1 MTLLYASILSLS
13 LLPSA
18 ALKAPPV
25 PTPGPAES
33 ASEARGQT
41 ATAPRLPAAR
51 QSQYE
56 LVSQKCSRCHAVEK
70 ALSAGFTA
78 DEWDAYLRRKFRR
91 AGAGISRDQSEQI
104 SSFLRYWA
112 TRRPQAR

>member
-1 MTLLYASILSLS
+1 MTLLYASILSLG

-25 PTPGPAES
+25 PTPGPADS
-33 ASEARGQT
+33 TSEAR
-41 ATAPRLPAAR
+41 APAAPRLPAAR

-56 LVSQKCSRCHAVEK
+56 LVSQKCSRCHPVER
-70 ALSAGFTA
+70 ALGAGFTA
-78 DEWDAYLRRKFRR
+78 DEWDAYLRRKLRR
-91 AGAGISRDQSEQI
+91 AGAGISREQSEQI
-104 SSFLRYWA
+104 GSFLRYWA